1 MSVDNLY
8 TISENYAKESTG
20 SVYSSDF
27 SVFFPKTPNFELLL
41 LGAELH
47 QEIETH
53 DVLILTFKGKPRKD
67 ETTIVSSDPVQFTYS
82 SGPNRSTFEGYV
94 YEIDPAATM
103 MAHVTQVWCVSASS
117 VLKDSTQEIYK
128 KVTADQVIAKI
139 ARRQGLNA
147 VTQRHPRLRETVVQA
162 GQTDW
167 QLLRRLAKQTGFAL
181 KAENTTIFFMSKNK
195 IFQDKKAR
203 APYFR
208 YKDGITKQQRSV
220 GTCLEF
226 RPIVS
231 DDAIE
236 LGVRVDRVMSG
247 VSATSGNSITT
258 THPTKVFDAAQNRGK
273 VVPSE
278 EYFDGI

>member
-1 MSVDNLY
+1 
-8 TISENYAKESTG
+8 
-20 SVYSSDF
+20 
-27 SVFFPKTPNFELLL
+27 
-41 LGAELH
+41 
-47 QEIETH
+47 
-53 DVLILTFKGKPRKD
+53 
-67 ETTIVSSDPVQFTYS
+67 
-82 SGPNRSTFEGYV
+82 V

-103 MAHVTQVWCVSASS
+103 MSHVTQVWCVSASS

-203 APYFR
+203 APYFK

>member
-8 TISENYAKESTG
+8 TVSENYAKESTG
-20 SVYSSDF
+20 SVYSSSF
-27 SVFFPKTPNFELLL
+27 SVSFPKTPNFELML
-41 LGAELH
+41 LGAELY
-47 QEIETH
+47 QEVESH
-53 DVLILTFKGKPRKD
+53 DVLILTFKGKPRK
-67 ETTIVSSDPVQFTYS
+67 EGTTIVSSDPVQFIYS
-82 SGPNRSTFEGYV
+82 SGPNQSTFEGYV
-94 YEIDPAATM
+94 YEIDPASTM
-103 MAHVTQVWCVSASS
+103 MAHVTQIWCVSASS

-128 KVTADQVIAKI
+128 KVTADQVISKI
-139 ARRQGLNA
+139 AKRQGLMA
-147 VTQRHPRLRETVVQA
+147 VTQRHPRLRETIVQA

-181 KAENTTIFFMSKNK
+181 KAENTTVFFMSKNK

-203 APYFR
+203 APYFK

-226 RPIVS
+226 EPVVS

-247 VSATSGNSITT
+247 ISGISGNSIST
-258 THPTKVFDAAQNRGK
+258 THPTKVFDAAQSRGK

-278 EYFDGI
+278 DYFDGI

>member
-8 TISENYAKESTG
+8 TVSENYAKESTG
-20 SVYSSDF
+20 SVYRSSF
-27 SVFFPKTPNFELLL
+27 SVSFPKTPNFELMLI
-41 LGAELH
+41 GAELY
-47 QEIETH
+47 QEVEAH
-53 DVLILTFKGKPRKD
+53 DVLILTFKGKPKK
-67 ETTIVSSDPVQFTYS
+67 EGTTIVSSDPVQFVYS
-82 SGPNRSTFEGYV
+82 TGPNQSTFEGYV
-94 YEIDPAATM
+94 YEIDPTSTM
-103 MAHVTQVWCVSASS
+103 MAHVTQIWCVSASS
-117 VLKDSTQEIYK
+117 VLKDSTQKIYK
-128 KVTADQVIAKI
+128 KVTADQVISKI
-139 ARRQGLNA
+139 AKRQGLTA
-147 VTQRHPRLRETVVQA
+147 VTQRHPRLRETIVQA

-167 QLLRRLAKQTGFAL
+167 QLLRRLARQTGFAL
-181 KAENTTIFFMSKNK
+181 KAENTTVFFMSKNK

-203 APYFR
+203 APYFK

-226 RPIVS
+226 KPVVS

-247 VSATSGNSITT
+247 ISEVSGNSIST

-278 EYFDGI
+278 DYFDGI

>member
-8 TISENYAKESTG
+8 TASKNYAKESSG
-20 SVYSSDF
+20 SVYNSSF
-27 SVFFPKTPNFELLL
+27 SVTFPKTPLFELMLI
-41 LGAELH
+41 GAELH
-47 QEIETH
+47 QEVESH
-53 DVLILTFKGKPRKD
+53 DVLLLTFKGKPRKD
-67 ETTIVSSDPVQFTYS
+67 ETSIVSGDPVKFTYT
-82 SGPNRSTFEGYV
+82 SGSNQSVFEGYV
-94 YEIDPAATM
+94 YEIDPASTM
-103 MAHVTQVWCVSASS
+103 AAHSTQIWCVSASS
-117 VLKDSTQEIYK
+117 VLKDSSQEIYK

-139 ARRQGLNA
+139 AKKQGLKA
-147 VTQRHPRLRETVVQA
+147 VTQRHPRLRNSIVQA

-167 QLLRRLAKQTGFAL
+167 QLMRRLAKQTGFAL

-203 APYFR
+203 APYFK
-208 YKDGITKQQRSV
+208 YKDGITKQQRSI

-231 DDAIE
+231 DDSIE
-236 LGVRVDRVMSG
+236 LGVRVDRVMTGISTSSG
-247 VSATSGNSITT
+247 GAITT
-258 THPTKVFDAAQNRGK
+258 THPTKVFDTAQGRGK

>member
-8 TISENYAKESTG
+8 TVSENYAKESTG
-20 SVYSSDF
+20 SVYASSF
-27 SVFFPKTPNFELLL
+27 EVSFPKTPNFELVLI
-41 LGAELH
+41 GAELH
-47 QEIETH
+47 QEIEAH

-67 ETTIVSSDPVQFTYS
+67 ETTIVSSDPVQFIYS
-82 SGPNRSTFEGYV
+82 SGANTSTFEGYV

-103 MAHVTQVWCVSASS
+103 QAHVTQIWCVSASS

-128 KVTADQVIAKI
+128 NVTADQVIAKI
-139 ARRQGLNA
+139 AKKQGLKA
-147 VTQRHPRLRETVVQA
+147 VTQRHPRLRETIVQA

-181 KAENTTIFFMSKNK
+181 KAENTTVFFMSKNK

-203 APYFR
+203 APYFK
-208 YKDGITKQQRSV
+208 YKDGITKLQRSV

-226 RPIVS
+226 RPLVS
-231 DDAIE
+231 DDSIE
-236 LGVRVDRVMSG
+236 MGVRVDRVMTG
-247 VSATSGNSITT
+247 VSTSSGNSITT
-258 THPTKVFDAAQNRGK
+258 VHPTKVFDAAQGRGK

-278 EYFDGI
+278 DYFDAI

>member
-8 TISENYAKESTG
+8 TVSENYAKESTG
-20 SVYSSDF
+20 SAYRSDF
-27 SVFFPKTPNFELLL
+27 SVSFRKAPNFELMLI
-41 LGAELH
+41 GAELH

-53 DVLILTFKGKPRKD
+53 DVLILTFKGKPRKED
-67 ETTIVSSDPVQFTYS
+67 TSIVSGDPVKFDYS
-82 SGPNRSTFEGYV
+82 SGATKSTFEGYV
-94 YEIDPAATM
+94 YEIDPASTM
-103 MAHVTQVWCVSASS
+103 MAHVTQIWCASASS

-128 KVTADQVIAKI
+128 KVTADQVVAKI
-139 ARRQGLNA
+139 AKRQGLKS
-147 VTQRHPRLRETVVQA
+147 VSQRHPRLRETIVQA

-195 IFQDKKAR
+195 IFQDKKDK
-203 APYFR
+203 APYFK

-226 RPIVS
+226 RPVVS

-247 VSATSGNSITT
+247 ISGTSGGSITT
-258 THPTKVFDAAQNRGK
+258 THPNKVFDTAQSRGK
-273 VVPSE
+273 VVPNQ